1 MSQVSELERLLAAKK
16 VTELEMSK
24 GKTQPSFTPST
35 TQPEDRS
42 IGVPDE
48 RVAQLTHANTELE
61 EHLAHALDQLSNL
74 VEKHAD
80 ESNMSE
86 KQLAQAVEAC
96 ERISKKGKAEVRAL
110 QDKGASDAIKLTQL
124 ELKLDT
130 ALMEAEG
137 ARQRSRAYAE
147 SARDSMNMQ
156 RNQSLE
162 LEDAQAEIAALHSSQ
177 ATLQDLAWDD
187 ALTDPT
193 DVSDNSDSMP
203 RSDPWKE
210 VDGDKDQQIEELKQK
225 LSRSEAALGQL
236 FDKGDKTDT
245 ETESTI
251 MEALLLDCNDAQER
265 AGMAEQALEEEK
277 ARAEEA
283 LKEERAD
290 RVREEEL
297 ALQEM
302 RRMEQVQTNAEKT
315 IKELHSDLGATHLQ
329 LNELEAELV
338 VLRAGKACD
347 SPWDD
352 M

>member
-1 MSQVSELERLLAAKK
+1 MPHQVSELERVLAEKK
-16 VTELEMSK
+16 VAELEMSK
-24 GKTQPSFTPST
+24 GKTQSSFNPCT
-35 TQPEDRS
+35 TQPEDVS
-42 IGVPDE
+42 TGVPDV

-61 EHLAHALDQLSNL
+61 EHLAHALDQLANL

-80 ESNMSE
+80 ESNLSE

-130 ALMEAEG
+130 ALMEAQG

-147 SARDSMNMQ
+147 SARDSLNTQ
-156 RNQSLE
+156 RTQSLE

-193 DVSDNSDSMP
+193 DVSENSDSIQG
-203 RSDPWKE
+203 SDPWKE
-210 VDGDKDQQIEELKQK
+210 VGDKDQQIEELKQK
-225 LSRSEAALGQL
+225 LAHSEATVGQL
-236 FDKGDKTDT
+236 FDKGDKTDD
-245 ETESTI
+245 ETSESTI
-251 MEALLLDCNDAQER
+251 MEALLLDCTDAQER
-265 AGMAEQALEEEK
+265 AGMAEQALK
-277 ARAEEA
+277 D
-283 LKEERAD
+283 ERAD

-302 RRMEQVQTNAEKT
+302 RRMEQVGTNAEKR
-315 IKELHSDLGATHLQ
+315 IEELKTDLGATHSQ
-329 LNELEAELV
+329 LNELESELV
-338 VLRAGKACD
+338 VFRAGKACD